1 VYIEQSLEKTSSF
14 LHFHFLYLFK
24 LIFNLFKMKIL
35 VVDDDLSISIQLKKY
50 LEKNGFVVDVS
61 NNGSSGLSLALSN
74 VYDLILLDI
83 NLPGMDGV
91 SVCANLR
98 SSKIYTPIIFLTV
111 KNELSNKIRSFN
123 IGCDD
128 YIVKPFSMRE
138 LILRI
143 NAISRRSKVLLEEVL
158 EYEDLKMNLLNKEV
172 YRNNKLIILS
182 KKEFLLLKYLM
193 LNIGSVLSR
202 DNIFDNVW
210 DMNAN
215 PASNI
220 VEVYINKLRKK
231 IDYNGAEP
239 FINNLLGM
247 GYYIGKKRYC

>member
-1 VYIEQSLEKTSSF
+1 
-14 LHFHFLYLFK
+14 
-24 LIFNLFKMKIL
+24 MKIL
-35 VVDDDLSISIQLKKY
+35 FVDDDLSTSIQLKKY

-61 NNGSSGLSLALSN
+61 NDGSAGLSLALTN
-74 VYDLILLDI
+74 TYDLILLDI
-83 NLPGMDGV
+83 NLPSMDGV
-91 SVCANLR
+91 SICDNLR
-98 SSKIYTPIIFLTV
+98 KSKIYTPIIFLTI

-143 NAISRRSKVLLEEVL
+143 NAVSRRSKTFVENILEC
-158 EYEDLKMNLLNKEV
+158 EDLKMNLLNKEV
-172 YRNNKLIILS
+172 YRGDRLIMLS
-182 KKEFLLLKYLM
+182 KKEFLLLKYFM
-193 LNIGSVLSR
+193 LNIGLVLSR
-202 DNIFDNVW
+202 DDIFDNVW

-215 PASNI
+215 PSSNI

-231 IDYNGAEP
+231 IDADNVVP
-239 FINNLLGM
+239 LVNNLLGM

>member
-1 VYIEQSLEKTSSF
+1 
-14 LHFHFLYLFK
+14 
-24 LIFNLFKMKIL
+24 MKVL
-35 VVDDDLSISIQLKKY
+35 VIDDDLSISIQLRKY
-50 LEKNGFVVDVS
+50 LERNGFVVDVS

-74 VYDLILLDI
+74 CYDVILLDI

-91 SVCANLR
+91 SVCYNLR
-98 SSKIYTPIIFLTV
+98 NAKIHTPIIFLTV
-111 KNELSNKIRSFN
+111 KDELNNKIRSFN
-123 IGCDD
+123 LGGDD

-143 NAISRRSKVLLEEVL
+143 NAVSRRSKILLEDIIRFA
-158 EYEDLKMNLLNKEV
+158 DLKINILNKEV
-172 YRNNKLIILS
+172 YRGENVIVLS

-193 LNIGSVLSR
+193 KNIGKVLSR
-202 DNIFDNVW
+202 EEIFDNVW

-215 PASNI
+215 PSSNI

-231 IDYNGAEP
+231 IDLDGCEP
-239 FINNLLGM
+239 LINNLLGM